1 MYTKGQMERYP
12 LEPGTPN
19 AIQCKSPRWDL
30 KGKDFEQARLD
41 IAVNG
46 QDFRGGFSFYFS

>member
-30 KGKDFEQARLD
+30 KGKEFEQARLD

-46 QDFRGGFSFYFS
+46 VDFRGGFSFYFS